1 MTRKMETLTV
11 TKALITPRLLWRTHA
26 APASL
31 TFFTTDHHRQHPPPI
46 MPHQFSARAQVIRD
60 LFINLVFL
68 NHEEGNDLVDSALG
82 IRTVPTIGQIL
93 HPNDSYQA
101 LIFNLIIGEEAQ
113 IEDCLAWVLS
123 RRYLDTRSPGRF
135 QDKYDLA
142 LLFDACDADFKQAVC
157 TTKEGFC
164 WVMEKIFLHPIFYN
178 NSNRHQLPIAH
189 QLALTLERLGSNGNG
204 ASVG

>member
-1 MTRKMETLTV
+1 METLTV

-46 MPHQFSARAQVIRD
+46 MPHQFM
-60 LFINLVFL
+60 FL

-93 HPNDSYQA
+93 HPNDSSQA

-135 QDKYDLA
+135 QDEYDLA
-142 LLFDACDADFKQAVC
+142 LLFDARDADFKQAVC